1 MLAAGAIAGS
11 MALGAG
17 AGALLFTPALSSAQS
32 TTSTT
37 APDGAA
43 GGLERHGAGGH
54 GAELQVAAQ
63 TIGITVDQLRTELQG
78 GKTIAEVAKAHDVD
92 PQKVIDAIVAD
103 AKAKLQQAEADLPNH
118 VAAMVNGQIPLGG
131 RRPGG
136 PGLVKAGLDTIATTI
151 GITRDQLRTELQGG
165 KTIAEV
171 AKAHDVDPQKVIDA
185 IVAEST
191 KRIDEAVTNG
201 KLTSDQAAK
210 LKANLSDVASHIV
223 NDAHPPFGPR
233 GGHRGFGP
241 DGPDGTAP
249 TGIGTSTS

>member
-63 TIGITVDQLRTELQG
+63 TIGITV
-78 GKTIAEVAKAHDVD
+78 
-92 PQKVIDAIVAD
+92 
-103 AKAKLQQAEADLPNH
+103 
-118 VAAMVNGQIPLGG
+118 
-131 RRPGG
+131 
-136 PGLVKAGLDTIATTI
+136 
-151 GITRDQLRTELQGG
+151 DQLRTELQGG